1 MPSTTLCM
9 QPYLSSFNVGPFSIC
24 PSKPDHMFS
33 VLSIQ
38 LEVVPS
44 QNVWSTYLNYTHIGN
59 IYYIP
64 LFVCVCVYLTFSF
77 SAGVWAAGSV
87 SSWKIRVLNKYLLRW
102 WIKMT
107 ATQTGQMGKL
117 IFCYITLNFAETR
130 PPAPAFSH
138 VSTLQPQVTGLFS
151 PVLVGT
157 ILSKEYD

>member
-1 MPSTTLCM
+1 MPSTTLRL

-44 QNVWSTYLNYTHIGN
+44 QNLWSTYLNYTHIGD

-64 LFVCVCVYLTFSF
+64 LFFLIFVYLTFSF
-77 SAGVWAAGSV
+77 STGVWTAGSV
-87 SSWKIRVLNKYLLRW
+87 SSWKIWVLNKYLLSSMK
-102 WIKMT
+102 WIQVT

-117 IFCYITLNFAETR
+117 IFCYITLNYAETR
-130 PPAPAFSH
+130 PLAPAFSR
-138 VSTLQPQVTGLFS
+138 VPALQPQGTGLFS
-151 PVLVGT
+151 PVQVGK
-157 ILSKEYD
+157 ILSKE